1 MELSGEW
8 RACVA
13 DDDVRRDGVGL
24 DHDDRSWPHVA
35 VPGHWRST
43 PAFAESDGPLLYRHR
58 FHLEAPDAGQRRF
71 VTVEGVFYQADVWLD
86 GAYLGDPEG
95 YFFPH
100 SFDITDLS
108 RLADEHVLAIEVSCA
123 PQRNRTAKR
132 NITGSLQHSDMLDPA
147 WNPGGL
153 WRPVRIEHTGAVRI
167 DRLRVLCRDA
177 NDARAHLR
185 VHARLDADAPR
196 AVLVRTRVNG
206 NIVAEQ
212 SRPLAKGLNEVDWNL
227 DVKDPDLWWPWS
239 LGEQHLSNV
248 EVEVLIDGVLSHQR
262 TVRTGLREV
271 ALHDWVFSV
280 NGEPLFV
287 KGVNV
292 TPTRQALA
300 EATTAEVRRDVELA
314 REAGLDLIRVN
325 GHIARPEL
333 YEAAD
338 ELGMLVWQD
347 FPLQW
352 GYARTIRKEAVRQAR
367 EAVDQLGH
375 HPSIAVWCAHNEPLP
390 VDDSRKKTFGASIMR
405 QVVKEQVPTWN
416 KTILDR
422 WVKRAF
428 ETADE
433 TRAVIAHSGIAP
445 HVPQF
450 DGTDSHL
457 FFGWFH
463 GEDRDLDGFAATLP
477 RMVRFV
483 SEFGAQSVPH
493 SAEFME
499 PEHWPALNWDHLVA
513 SHGMQREAFEEHV
526 PPHRFPTFD
535 AWRDATQQYQADLLR
550 HQIETLRRLK
560 YRPTGGFCFLSLND
574 AHPAVSWSILD
585 HDRHPKAAYAAV
597 VEACR
602 PVIVV
607 AERPPAEVTAGD
619 TLALDVHVVSDVRRV
634 LEGVQCTATLRWAG
648 GEHPWNWTGDVPPDD
663 CVRVGTVQFVVP
675 DTAGDLWLD
684 LVLQHG
690 DIAVTNRYTS
700 RINARA

>member
-24 DHDDRSWPHVA
+24 DHDDRNWPSVA
-35 VPGHWRST
+35 VPGHWQRS
-43 PAFAESDGPLLYRHR
+43 ADFEHSDGPLLYRHR
-58 FHLEAPDAGQRRF
+58 FHLDAPTAGQRRF
-71 VTVEGVFYQADVWLD
+71 VTLDGVFYQADVWLD
-86 GAYLGDPEG
+86 GAYFGDPEG

-100 SFDITDLS
+100 TFDITDLS
-108 RLADEHVLAIEVSCA
+108 RLADDHVLAIEVSCS

-185 VHARLDADAPR
+185 LHARLDADAPR
-196 AVLVRTRVNG
+196 TALLRTKVNG
-206 NIVAEQ
+206 AVVAEQ
-212 SRPLAKGLNEVDWNL
+212 LQPLARGLNEVDWNL
-227 DVKDPDLWWPWS
+227 DVKDPALWWPWS
-239 LGEQHLSNV
+239 LGEQHLSDV
-248 EVEVLIDGVLSHQR
+248 EVEVLLDGVSSHQR

-292 TPTRQALA
+292 APTRQALA
-300 EATTAEVRRDVELA
+300 DATTAEVRRDVELA

-367 EAVDQLGH
+367 EAVDALGH

-390 VDDSRKKTFGASIMR
+390 VDDSRKKVFGASIVR
-405 QVVKEQVPTWN
+405 HVVKEQVPTWN

-433 TRAVIAHSGIAP
+433 TRAVVAHSGVAP

-450 DGTDSHL
+450 NGTDSHL
-457 FFGWFH
+457 FFGWYH
-463 GEDRDLDGFAATLP
+463 GEDRDLDGFAASLP

-499 PEHWPALNWDHLVA
+499 PERWPALDWDHLVEA
-513 SHGMQREAFEEHV
+513 HGMQREVFEEHV

-535 AWRDATQQYQADLLR
+535 AWREATQRYQADLLR
-550 HQIETLRRLK
+550 HQIESLRRLK
-560 YRPTGGFCFLSLND
+560 YRPTGGFCFLNLND
-574 AHPAVSWSILD
+574 AHPSVSWSILD

-607 AERPPAEVTAGD
+607 AERPPAQVAAGD
-619 TLALDVHVVSDVRRV
+619 TVALDVHVVSDVRHV
-634 LEGVQCTATLRWAG
+634 LEGVRCTATLRWAS
-648 GEHPWNWTGDVPPDD
+648 GEQPWQWTGDVPPDD
-663 CVRVGTVQFVVP
+663 CVRVGTLQFVVP

-684 LVLQHG
+684 LVLEHG
-690 DIAVTNRYTS
+690 DVAVTNRYTS
-700 RINARA
+700 TISPRA

>member
-1 MELSGEW
+1 M
-8 RACVA
+8 A

-24 DHDDRSWPHVA
+24 DHDDRLWADVP
-35 VPGHWRST
+35 VPGHWRGA
-43 PAFAESDGPLLYRHR
+43 PVFAENDSPLLYRHR
-58 FHLEAPDAGQRRF
+58 FHLDAPDDGRRRW
-71 VTVEGVFYQADVWLD
+71 VTLEGVFYQADVWLD

-108 RLADEHVLAIEVSCA
+108 RLANDHVLAIEVSCS

-132 NITGSLQHSDMLDPA
+132 NITGSLQHSDMLDPD

-153 WRPVRIEHTGAVRI
+153 WRPVRVDDTGAVRI

-185 VHARLDADAPR
+185 LHARLDADAQR
-196 AVLVRTRVNG
+196 SVVVRTIVDG
-206 NIVAEQ
+206 AVVAENVR
-212 SRPLAKGLNEVDWNL
+212 SLAKGLNEVDWDF
-227 DVKDPDLWWPWS
+227 DVKNPALWWPWT
-239 LGEQHLSNV
+239 LGDQPLTTV
-248 EVEVLIDGVLSHQR
+248 EVEVVVDGEVSHHR
-262 TVRTGLREV
+262 SVRTGLREV
-271 ALHDWVFSV
+271 TLHDWVFSV

-287 KGVNV
+287 KGANV
-292 TPTRQALA
+292 APTRQALA
-300 EATTAEVRRDVELA
+300 EATRAEVRRDVELA

-333 YEAAD
+333 YDAAD
-338 ELGMLVWQD
+338 EMGMLVWQD

-390 VDDSRKKTFGASIMR
+390 VEDSRKKVFGAGIVRHM
-405 QVVKEQVPTWN
+405 VKEQVPTWN

-433 TRAVIAHSGIAP
+433 TRAVIAHSGVAP
-445 HVPQF
+445 HVPQLN
-450 DGTDSHL
+450 GTDSHL
-457 FFGWFH
+457 FFGWYH
-463 GEDRDLDGFAATLP
+463 GDERDLDGFAATLP

-493 SAEFME
+493 AAAFME
-499 PEHWPALNWDHLVA
+499 PERWPALDWDRLVDQ
-513 SHGMQREAFEEHV
+513 HGMQREVFEQHV
-526 PPHRFPTFD
+526 PPHRYPTFES
-535 AWRDATQQYQADLLR
+535 WRDATQQYQAELLR
-550 HQIETLRRLK
+550 HHIESLRRLK
-560 YRPTGGFCFLSLND
+560 YRPTGGFCFLTLND
-574 AHPAVSWSILD
+574 AHPSVSWSVLD
-585 HDRHPKAAYAAV
+585 HERHPKTAYGAV
-597 VEACR
+597 IDACR

-607 AERPPAEVTAGD
+607 AERMPSEVVAGD

-634 LEGVQCTATLRWAG
+634 LEGVQCTAVLRWAG
-648 GEHPWNWTGDVPPDD
+648 GDHTWQWAGDVPPDD
-663 CVRVGTVQFVVP
+663 CVRVGTAQFVVP

-684 LVLQHG
+684 LTLEHG
-690 DIAVTNRYTS
+690 DVVVTNRYTS
-700 RINARA
+700 TITARL